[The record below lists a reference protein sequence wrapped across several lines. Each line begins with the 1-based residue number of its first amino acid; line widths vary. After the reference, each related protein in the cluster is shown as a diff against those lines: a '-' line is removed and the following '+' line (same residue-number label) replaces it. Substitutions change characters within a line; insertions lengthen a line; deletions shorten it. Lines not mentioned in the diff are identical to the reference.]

1 MIVRYKKDTDSQVSI
16 ACVLFCKNKKF
27 LKKGVQNED
36 FCPLSIEG
44 GKLYG

>member
-1 MIVRYKKDTDSQVSI
+1 MD
-16 ACVLFCKNKKF
+16 KKF

>member
-1 MIVRYKKDTDSQVSI
+1 MDKKI
-16 ACVLFCKNKKF
+16 

>member
-1 MIVRYKKDTDSQVSI
+1 MK
-16 ACVLFCKNKKF
+16 KNKKF